1 MHFFLT
7 PDGRPQPTWREAFA
21 DVMASA
27 VATETLAAAEV
38 IWLDERLAADPG
50 LLATIRQTGRPW
62 VVLSLTPQQ
71 DSALAVLAAGARGYC
86 HALAAPEMLRDVAAA
101 VCHGGLWVGADL
113 VQRLLRSLPAPSV
126 GEVADDLALL
136 SERER
141 ETAQLVAQGLS
152 NKEIARKLEITER
165 TVKAHVSSVFAKLG
179 LRDRLQL
186 ALRFG
191 RESG

>member
-7 PDGRPQPTWREAFA
+7 PDGRPQPSWRQAFA
-21 DVMASA
+21 DVTASA
-27 VATETLAAAEV
+27 VATDALAAAEV
-38 IWLDERLAADPG
+38 IWLDERLADAPG
-50 LLATIRQTGRPW
+50 LLATIRQSGRPW
-62 VVLSLTPQQ
+62 VVVSLAPQQ
-71 DSALAVLAAGARGYC
+71 DRALTALATGARGYC

-113 VQRLLRSLPAPSV
+113 VQRLLRSLPTPSAELV
-126 GEVADDLALL
+126 DDDLALL

-141 ETAQLVAQGLS
+141 ETAQLVAEGLS

-191 RESG
+191 RRPS